1 MRHVADIVVAGAGPA
16 GLAAAIHASRAG
28 LRVAVLEPRPGVID
42 KACGEGIMPGGV
54 EALATLGVRPSGLPF
69 PGVRFADAVDPDLDA
84 VGRFPTGL
92 GLAVRRTVLH
102 EAMRER
108 AASVGVRFHEV
119 RLASYDQRPDGVIVN
134 GDLHARWLVAADGLR
149 SHVRRS
155 LGVERPGRGRPRL
168 GLRRHYA
175 MRPWTDHV
183 EVYFGEGV
191 EAYVTPV
198 DVNLVGVAFLF
209 EERHGQATAARR
221 FDELLASFPILAR
234 HLADKPFGSRLRGAG
249 PFEQRVD
256 RRVAG
261 NVLLVGDAAG
271 YVDPLTGEG
280 VALGLATAEAAIASI
295 LEGMPDAYESR
306 YRRLTRRYFTMTRG
320 LLAVARRRSL
330 HAPML
335 RLARAMPRAF
345 DAALGALA
353 HLHPADDASP
363 RPADRRPLP
372 HTS

>member
-155 LGVERPGRGRPRL
+155 LGVERPARGRPRL